1 MIHFTQDKVR
11 EVILMNTS
19 GIVDKDTI
27 GIKLNTNEENIYNE
41 LEPTNASF
49 DDAYEWDTE
58 TGQYVKRTES
68 DETTDEVKIQ
78 KISEFKIEE
87 NNEVTS
93 ITTIRER
100 RISTAQNMFKK
111 SIRVSLKSFLIAISL
126 SFLNLFI

>member
-1 MIHFTQDKVR
+1 MIYFTQDKVR
-11 EVILMNTS
+11 EVSFMSTYGVI
-19 GIVDKDTI
+19 DKDTI
-27 GIKLNTNEENIYNE
+27 KVKLNTNEENIDNE

-58 TGQYVKRTES
+58 TGQYVKRAEF
-68 DETTDEVKIQ
+68 DETTDEVQIQ
-78 KISEFKIEE
+78 EISEFKIEE

-100 RISTAQNMFKK
+100 RILTAQNMFKK